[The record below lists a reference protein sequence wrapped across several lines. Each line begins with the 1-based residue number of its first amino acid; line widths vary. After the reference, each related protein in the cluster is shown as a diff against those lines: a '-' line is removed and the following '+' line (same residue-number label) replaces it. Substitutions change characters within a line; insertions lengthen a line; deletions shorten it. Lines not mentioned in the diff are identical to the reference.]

1 MPRYAMVIDQ
11 SRCIGCMACV
21 VSCKRENDVP
31 PEVYRTRVLEIVQGD
46 FPDLTTEMRSELCNH
61 CDNAPCVNI
70 CPTGASHY
78 EEDGTVQID
87 RDKCVAVRPVLP
99 LAHIMLVISMKN
111 TVMPIN
117 VLFVSNDW
125 QKGKNQPVL
134 PPVSVV
140 PEYLV
145 TWTIRTAK
153 CLKFFVKLAIVFWE
167 SLLGPDPTSIIL
179 TNILKE
185 RKEEISWN

>member
-1 MPRYAMVIDQ
+1 L
-11 SRCIGCMACV
+11 IG
-21 VSCKRENDVP
+21 
-31 PEVYRTRVLEIVQGD
+31 I
-46 FPDLTTEMRSELCNH
+46 
-61 CDNAPCVNI
+61 NA
-70 CPTGASHY
+70 S
-78 EEDGTVQID
+78 
-87 RDKCVAVRPVLP
+87 AVRPVLP

-153 CLKFFVKLAIVFWE
+153 YLKFFVKLAIVFWG